1 MKTPQNSN
9 PAQSAGQKYPFW
21 PALAACLLL
30 PLYLE
35 FMLHLLVCGS
45 VSARIVYPL
54 LFAAAAGMGFFVLCS
69 LLPARANAVIALV
82 LGFLV
87 TLYFEVQF
95 VYHSIFGEFMAVW
108 QVTFG
113 ATAIT
118 NFFSQM
124 LYGIWRALWKI
135 LLLLV
140 PWVLMLVLM
149 CLHKLQFPR
158 QKWYFPVS
166 ALALAFALHFLSV
179 GVMRLNDDNAF
190 SVYRLYQS
198 PNTATQISV
207 KNIGLLS
214 TTRLECKYLLLGAA
228 SEPTPSV
235 EYPDPAPQPAEPEG
249 IDLDAYN
256 AINIDFDQLAAG
268 TQDETLKKLD
278 QYFAG
283 VEPTGKNEYTGIL
296 EGYNLITICAE
307 SYSPY
312 IIDPVR
318 TPTLYKLSTEGFVF
332 HNYYGS
338 YASNTTNGEY
348 TMCMGLYPDLSRSK
362 STASFYASQ
371 MNYLPFCLGNQFK
384 SVGAEAWAYH
394 NYTGEYYS
402 RNETH
407 PNMGYV
413 FQSATDGLD
422 IPLSWPSSDLD
433 MMIASVDDYLSS
445 GEQFTAY
452 YMTFSGHYQYNWDNP
467 MSVKNRAVVQ
477 DLPYSETVKA
487 YLACNQELESAL
499 SYLIERLE
507 QAGVA
512 DKTVIV
518 LTNDHYP
525 YGLTQQEYDELA
537 GKPVDTTFER
547 YRSSF
552 ICYVPGM
559 QVDIDT
565 YCSTAD
571 ILPTLLNLFGFEYDS
586 RLMAGRDILSLQAH
600 DYAVLSDQ
608 SFITKDFAFDTSTGS
623 VTYYTE
629 PSSVDAS
636 EIERI
641 QHEIAL
647 DFQVSLDILN
657 SDYYAHALSNYT
669 AGSIPAQPSHSSD
682 DTQLEKYPFTDIP
695 DTLLL
700 GALDYIYSNG
710 YMEPLSETKFGF
722 DADCA
727 YAELLDVLYRMSG
740 SPEMPGV
747 TAVWL
752 GSEKAITGKYAPAVA
767 WAKENYL
774 ISYTQYEMDSF
785 TTVLRKS
792 AAVTLFQYA
801 KLLGLDTT
809 VDEADLANYTAKY
822 PLLRGIEARAL
833 YWCYK
838 NAVMRGSG
846 TMESVFEQAND
857 VMSRYYIVSA
867 VYNFYLY
874 FIE

>member
-1 MKTPQNSN
+1 MKTPKNTNS
-9 PAQSAGQKYPFW
+9 ASVASHKYPFW
-21 PALAACLLL
+21 PSLVACVLL
-30 PLYLE
+30 PVYLE
-35 FMLHLLVCGS
+35 LMLHLLVYGA
-45 VSARIVYPL
+45 VSSRIVYPL
-54 LFAAAAGMGFFVLCS
+54 LFAASAGMGLFVLCS
-69 LLPARANAVIALV
+69 LLPAKANAVVALV

-95 VYHSIFGEFMAVW
+95 VYNSIFGEFMAVW

-135 LLLLV
+135 LLLLA
-140 PWVLMLVLM
+140 PWVAVLVLV
-149 CLHKLQFPR
+149 CLRKLQFPR

-166 ALALAFALHFLSV
+166 ALVLVFALHVLAL
-179 GVMRLNDDNAF
+179 GVMKLNDTNAF

-198 PNTATQISV
+198 PNTATEISV

-214 TTRLECKYLLLGAA
+214 TTRLECKYLLLGT
-228 SEPTPSV
+228 EPEDAPAV
-235 EYPDPAPQPAEPEG
+235 EYPESVQQPAEPEG
-249 IDLDAYN
+249 IDVEKYN
-256 AINIDFDQLAAG
+256 AIDIDFDELAAG
-268 TQDETLKKLD
+268 TQDEALQKLD
-278 QYFAG
+278 RYFAG
-283 VEPTGKNEYTGIL
+283 AQPTEKNEYTGIL
-296 EGYNLITICAE
+296 KGYNLITICAE

-338 YASNTTNGEY
+338 FASNTTNGEY

-371 MNYLPFCLGNQFK
+371 MNYLPFCLGNAFR
-384 SVGAEAWAYH
+384 SVGASAWAYH

-407 PNMGYV
+407 PNMGYT

-422 IPLSWPSSDLD
+422 IQLSWPSSDLD
-433 MMIASVDDYLSS
+433 MMVESVDDYLST

-467 MSVKNRAVVQ
+467 MSVKNRDVVA

-499 SYLIERLE
+499 SYLMDRLE

-525 YGLTQQEYDELA
+525 YGLTQAEYDELA
-537 GKPVDTTFER
+537 GKPVDITFER

-559 QVDIDT
+559 RVDVDT

-571 ILPTLLNLFGFEYDS
+571 ILPTLLNLFGFSYDS
-586 RLMAGRDILSLQAH
+586 RLIIGRDVLSPQAH

-608 SFITKDFAFDTSTGS
+608 SFITRDFAFDTSTGS
-623 VTYYTE
+623 VTYFTDATG
-629 PSSVDAS
+629 VDAS
-636 EIERI
+636 EIGRI
-641 QHEIAL
+641 QQQIAL
-647 DFQVSLDILN
+647 DFQISLDILN
-657 SDYYAHALSNYT
+657 NDYYAHALLGRGVAEPGEEEQPT
-669 AGSIPAQPSHSSD
+669 APQI
-682 DTQLEKYPFTDIP
+682 EEYPFTDIP
-695 DTLLL
+695 DSLLL
-700 GALDYIYSNG
+700 GALDYVYGNG
-710 YMEPLSETKFGF
+710 YMEPMSDTKFGF
-722 DADCA
+722 EADCA
-727 YAELLDVLYRMSG
+727 YAELLDVLYRISG

-747 TAVWL
+747 TSVWL

-774 ISYTQYEMDSF
+774 ISFTQYDMDSF

-792 AAVTLFQYA
+792 VAVTLFQYA
-801 KLLGLDTT
+801 KLQGFDTT
-809 VDEADLANYTAKY
+809 VDEADLSNYTSRY
-822 PLLRGIEARAL
+822 PQLRGIEARAL

-838 NAVMRGSG
+838 SAVMRGSG
-846 TMESVFEQAND
+846 TMDSVFEHASD
-857 VMSRYYIVSA
+857 PMSRYYIVSA
-867 VYNFYLY
+867 IYNFYLY
-874 FIE
+874 FVE

>member
-1 MKTPQNSN
+1 MKLPENSN
-9 PAQSAGQKYPFW
+9 ITPAKKKEPFW
-21 PALAACLLL
+21 PALVACIVL
-30 PLYLE
+30 PVYLE
-35 FMLHLLVCGS
+35 LMLHLLVYGS
-45 VSARIVYPL
+45 LSARIVYPL
-54 LFAAAAGMGFFVLCS
+54 LFAAATGLGLFALSS
-69 LLPARANAVIALV
+69 LLPQRANAVIALV

-87 TLYFEVQF
+87 TIYFEIQF
-95 VYHSIFGEFMAVW
+95 VYNSIFGEFMSVW
-108 QVTFG
+108 QVSFG

-140 PWVLMLVLM
+140 PWLAMLVLV
-149 CLHKLQFPR
+149 CLKKLHFPR
-158 QKWYFPVS
+158 LRWYFPVS
-166 ALALAFALHFLSV
+166 AVVLLFALHYLAV
-179 GVMRLNDDNAF
+179 GVMKCNDTSAF
-190 SVYRLYQS
+190 SVYQLYQS
-198 PNTATQISV
+198 PSTATEISV

-214 TTRLECKYLLLGAA
+214 TARLECKYLLLGAEA
-228 SEPTPSV
+228 ETEPAV
-235 EYPDPAPQPAEPEG
+235 EYPDPVEPSVLEE
-249 IDLDAYN
+249 DELAQQLAQYN
-256 AINIDFDQLAAG
+256 MLNIDFSQLAA
-268 TQDETLKKLD
+268 ETNDATLQKLD
-278 QYFAG
+278 QYFSG
-283 VEPTGKNEYTGIL
+283 VEPTKKNEYTGIL
-296 EGYNLITICAE
+296 RDYNLITICAE

-312 IIDPVR
+312 IIDPER

-332 HNYYGS
+332 QNYYGS
-338 YASNTTNGEY
+338 FASNTTNGEY
-348 TMCMGLYPDLSRSK
+348 TLCMGLYPDLSRSK

-371 MNYLPFCLGNQFK
+371 MNYLPFCLGNVFT
-384 SVGAEAWAYH
+384 SAGAQAWAYH

-407 PNMGYV
+407 PNMGYI

-433 MMIASVDDYLSS
+433 MMVESVDDYLAS

-467 MSVKNRAVVQ
+467 MSLKNRESVQ

-499 SYLIERLE
+499 TYLMQRLE

-525 YGLTQQEYDELA
+525 YGLTQAEYDELA
-537 GKPVDTTFER
+537 GTQVDTTFER
-547 YRSSF
+547 FRNSF

-559 QVDIDT
+559 QVEVDT

-571 ILPTLLNLFGFEYDS
+571 ILPTLLNLFGFSYDS
-586 RLMAGRDILSLQAH
+586 RLLVGRDVLSEQAN

-608 SFITKDFAFDTSTGS
+608 SFITPEFAFDASTGTL
-623 VTYYTE
+623 TYFVE
-629 PSSVDAS
+629 PDTVSDG
-636 EIERI
+636 EPERI
-641 QHEIAL
+641 QRQIAL
-647 DFQVSLDILN
+647 DFQVSLDILG
-657 SDYYAHALSNYT
+657 SDYYAHALLGR
-669 AGSIPAQPSHSSD
+669 AEEQQQP
-682 DTQLEKYPFTDIP
+682 QLEKYPYTDIP

-700 GALDYIYSNG
+700 GALDYICDNN
-710 YMEPLSETKFGF
+710 YMEPMSETKFGF
-722 DADCA
+722 EADCA

-767 WAKENYL
+767 WANENYL
-774 ISYTQYEMDSF
+774 ISLTQYETMDSF
-785 TTVLRKS
+785 TSVLRRS
-792 AAVTLFQYA
+792 AALTMYQYA
-801 KLLGLDTT
+801 KLCGFDTS
-809 VDEADLANYTAKY
+809 VDESDLANYTAKY
-822 PLLRGIEARAL
+822 PQLRQIEARAL

-846 TMESVFEQAND
+846 TMDSVFESAND